1 MVFSR
6 PTRWLRSPTPQG
18 IPAVAEAEVE
28 GLPEL
33 PSPFMDLWMLNE
45 PVLKK
50 HGLIMCVQGKDQT
63 ILV

>member
-18 IPAVAEAEVE
+18 IPAVAETAVE

-33 PSPFMDLWMLNE
+33 PNPVMDLWMLNE
-45 PVLKK
+45 PVPTMQRSDDTRLN
-50 HGLIMCVQGKDQT
+50 
-63 ILV
+63 